1 MTPKPVGREAKKHE
15 TRRALGFAAFELAGE
30 RGLHGFVVEDVTDR
44 VGVSR
49 RTFFNY
55 FNRKEEAVVAVG
67 GFVFDDGLAEL
78 RDRPADEPLFDA
90 LRAVAAIITTPDNL
104 DLITKSSALGKQYPE
119 LVPYELAIREQMVI
133 SAHAVLADRMTPQ
146 QRSSFYPLA
155 LVHAVF
161 AVMATALGCAG
172 KRPGVEVAALIDEAF
187 HYLRTGFDPR
197 TSG

>member
-1 MTPKPVGREAKKHE
+1 VTPRPGIREAKKHE
-15 TRRALGFAAFELAGE
+15 TRRALGFAACALASE

-78 RDRPADEPLFDA
+78 RRRPADEPLFDS
-90 LRAVAAIITTPDNL
+90 LHAVAELVASPENLGMITASFGMT
-104 DLITKSSALGKQYPE
+104 SRYPE
-119 LVPYELAIREQMVI
+119 LMPYELAVRERMVNA
-133 SAHAVLADRMTPQ
+133 AHEAVADRLPPEQ
-146 QRSSFYPLA
+146 SSSFYPFA

-161 AVMATALGCAG
+161 AVLAAALGCAG
-172 KRPGVEVAALIDEAF
+172 ENHEADVHDLIDEAF
-187 HYLRTGFDPR
+187 GYLRTGFDAG
-197 TSG
+197 T

>member
-1 MTPKPVGREAKKHE
+1 VTSKPGIRAAKKHE

-55 FNRKEEAVVAVG
+55 FNRKEEAVVSVG

-78 RDRPADEPLFDA
+78 RRRPADEPLFDS
-90 LRAVAAIITTPDNL
+90 LRAVAATVISPDNHSVV
-104 DLITKSSALGKQYPE
+104 IASAGLSKRYPE
-119 LVPYELAIREQMVI
+119 LLPYELAIREHMVTA
-133 SAHAVLADRMTPQ
+133 AHGAMLDRLPLE
-146 QRSSFYPLA
+146 QRSTFYPLA
-155 LVHAVF
+155 LTHAVF
-161 AVMATALGCAG
+161 AVLAAAVGCAG
-172 KRPGVEVAALIDEAF
+172 ETPGADAGALIDEAF
-187 HYLRTGFDPR
+187 DYLRTGFDPR